1 MLGVDF
7 KKEMRMI
14 FERFMEAQMKFFWR
28 LMAVIMLMS
37 MTFAKG
43 QSSTGIK
50 NLGNGWKAITKQ
62 SDPFDKEKLQVVQI
76 IKGDFT
82 FRCNEINM
90 SASSS
95 GFDSIRLTAE
105 LKYVIDQQDAVD
117 KTGSYST
124 YLGGSDLVT
133 QKRFYSTF
141 LSNSEIESFKKAKRL
156 KLAGQFSNIGW
167 TTRELA
173 MNGFA
178 LAYEEMC
185 K

>member
-1 MLGVDF
+1 
-7 KKEMRMI
+7 MRMN
-14 FERFMEAQMKFFWR
+14 FKRFMEVQMKFFWR
-28 LMAVIMLMS
+28 LMAVVMFMS
-37 MTFAKG
+37 MTFAQG
-43 QSSTGIK
+43 QSTFGVK

-82 FRCNEINM
+82 FRCSEINM
-90 SASSS
+90 NASSS
-95 GFDSIRLTAE
+95 GFDSLRFTAE
-105 LKYVIDQQDAVD
+105 LKYIIDQQDAVD

-124 YLGGSDLVT
+124 SLGGSDLIT
-133 QKRFYSTF
+133 QKRYYSTF
-141 LSNSEIESFKKAKRL
+141 LSNSDIESLKNGKRL

-167 TTRELA
+167 TTRELTL
-173 MNGFA
+173 NGFA